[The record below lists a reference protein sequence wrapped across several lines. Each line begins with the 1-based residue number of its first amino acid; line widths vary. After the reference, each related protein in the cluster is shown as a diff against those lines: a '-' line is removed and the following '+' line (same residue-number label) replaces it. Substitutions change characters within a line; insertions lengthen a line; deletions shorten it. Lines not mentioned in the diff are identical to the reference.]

1 VSDFID
7 ITERSNE
14 KIKILIID
22 DDEVDQLA
30 IKRSLKS
37 SNMFAE
43 VSTSNSAS
51 EGLSLLQSNKFDC
64 IFVDFKLPE
73 MDGLELLDKIVSL
86 NIQTPVLIVTSHGDE
101 RIAAEAIRLGA
112 ADYIPKSLLT
122 PEGVYHSIRNALR
135 LQHIKQERQKAE
147 DKLRSTQNQLDLII
161 SNSPMAFWNVDK
173 DGVIQ
178 FARGMAYERIG
189 LSPDNLI
196 GKNIREAFKNFPRI
210 VNKFKNALEGEL
222 VQSMD
227 ESNGLYFKSHYVPI
241 YDENGSVAGVTG
253 FAIDVTDR
261 INNERELIKAKEIA
275 ENSVKVKE
283 QFLANISHEIR
294 TPMNGIIGL
303 TNVLKKTNLAVEQQK
318 YLNAIHKS
326 ADNLMVIINDL
337 LDFSKITAEQFTF
350 EQVEFSLAEQL
361 SDVLELMDSKAE
373 EHNDTLTLEISP
385 AVPTRL
391 IGDPLRLRQVFLNLI
406 GNAIKFTESGT
417 IKISVNI
424 LKDRPEEVVLEFSV
438 EDNGIGIPAEKLHNI
453 FESFNQGSNDTT
465 RKYGGTGLGL
475 TISKNIIE
483 LQGGTIAVR
492 SQPNVGS
499 KFSFTLSFK
508 KLIEMISQNEPLPQP
523 EKFNT
528 ENLKGLKVLL
538 AEDNEI
544 NQLLIKTVLSDCQI
558 NTDVVGNGL
567 EALKQFQQN
576 KYDLILMDMQMP
588 EMDGYEAIDKIRSLN
603 SSSALVPIVA
613 LTAHASEEEI
623 AKCLAAGADAYVSK
637 PFEVDDLYH
646 TIYRLT
652 SKSASYNVTV
662 DLRILEDMAGSNK
675 EFLNEILAMYIQS
688 IPESIEEL
696 TNLHEIGDYI
706 GLKNSISELLDS
718 INIISAYPLQ
728 NSLDKVLK
736 TLQDNPYADKT
747 LNQQLNKIFTEC
759 VEVVKLLKHQK
770 STT

>member
-508 KLIEMISQNEPLPQP
+508 KLIEMISQNEPVPQP

-736 TLQDNPYADKT
+736 ILQDNPYADKT